1 MKIFLD
7 TSSLFKL
14 YHEEDGTE
22 ELEKIFSQVK
32 ITEIFL
38 SEITKIEFTSTIW
51 KKVRTKEITTK
62 QANLTL
68 ELFENDFGKYN
79 FVATNSL
86 LLEQARN
93 LTTKYGKDGLRTLDS
108 IQLST
113 CKTLKNEVDIFYTND
128 NLLMKLI
135 ERERERLQT
144 EIPKNSKP

>member
-135 ERERERLQT
+135 ERERLQT